1 MRKLILLLL
10 LAGRFPPDAQAQ
22 NSELGLPF
30 IRNYSPKE
38 YRADIQNW
46 AIVQD
51 DRGVM
56 HFGNNLGVLEY
67 DGVAWRLLRLPNKSY
82 VRSLAKD
89 ANGRVYVGGVGDF
102 GYLASDSIHGSAF
115 VSLLPHVPEAE
126 RGFADVWGIYA
137 TASGVYFRTASH
149 LFRWSEDSRQIKF
162 WKAAT
167 SFHGS
172 FEINETLYLRQWEI
186 GLLKLEADSLVLMP
200 GGAQFAD
207 ERVYVMLPFP
217 GDDQKILVGTRTQGM
232 FIFDGVSFRPFKTA
246 ADEFVK
252 ANLLYQPGALLQN
265 GSMVLGTLL
274 GGAVILDKEGRLLQK
289 IDMTAG
295 LLDNSVLCVYPDRAG
310 ALWLG
315 LGNGIARVETGATLT
330 LYDARRGLSGNVY
343 RIHRHQGILY
353 AAGNVGVFY
362 LDAPTSAFKPVTGI
376 ANLSLGFLSAGEQ
389 LLAATVDG
397 VYRIQQERA
406 FPVRLSAQKDFES
419 NVLCRSRIDS
429 TRVFVGLFNGL
440 ASLRF
445 SQGQWLEEGKL
456 PNLQE
461 EVRTI
466 VSLENGGLWLGTSAQ
481 GVLRVTFDYNASEQ
495 LFVHSARV
503 QRFGTAHG
511 LPEGG
516 AAVWEVAGTPYF
528 VSPNGVFR
536 FDAQNNRFIADSTF
550 QIVSSLGSVDAFTLR
565 QDNRGRVWVC
575 FGREPAMGTPRPD
588 SSYHWLQAP
597 FVRFADEVIQTIYPE
612 NDGVVWFGS
621 AYGAIR
627 YDSRQ
632 PPDYAE
638 NYTTLIR
645 RVIVGRDSVV
655 YVGGHE
661 TQNRQPLAASITYN
675 DNAVRFE
682 FAAPTF
688 AQEERNQ
695 YQTFLENFDQAWA
708 PWSAEHVKEYT
719 NLPPGEYR
727 FRVKAKNSHG
737 HESAAAEFAFA
748 VLPPWYRTWWAYAGY
763 ALLLGMLIFAAD
775 RLQRRR
781 LLRKE
786 RARAHLRE
794 VELRAESA
802 EALAKAESERKKN
815 IELLSEMG
823 KQITASLDSDIIFH
837 KLYEHVNQLA
847 DATIFGVGIYHPE
860 QRQIEYRLALA
871 KGKRYAPYTRD
882 TRNKNQFPV
891 WCIEHRQPV
900 FINDVQQEYQRY
912 IAEFKD
918 PQRILEDGS
927 RPETPQSLI
936 YLPLVSQERVLGI
949 ITIQSF
955 QKNAYTPFHLNLMQ
969 NLAAYTSIALDNAD
983 AYRRLDATLQ
993 HLKATQQQLV
1003 TQEKLA
1009 SLGALTAGIAHEIKN
1024 PLNFVNNFA
1033 SLLVE
1038 LAEEL
1043 RDELAPEQH
1052 ALSAEK
1058 RAALDEILASVQQNS
1073 QKIVEHGKRA
1083 DSIVRSMLQLSRGKA
1098 GEREPADI
1106 NALLDEALNL
1116 TYHGLRARDTSFNI
1130 RIEKQYDD
1138 AIGKIEVVPQ
1148 DLQRVFLNLINNGCY
1163 AVHQKKLA
1171 GAGNFSPTISLQTRL
1186 LGDHVEIRIRD
1197 NGNGI
1202 PPDIREKIFNPFFTT
1217 KPTGQGT
1224 GLGLSISHDIIVQE
1238 HRGEIKVETEEGKF
1252 TELVVRLPKNA

>member
-1 MRKLILLLL
+1 MRKLILFLLI
-10 LAGRFPPDAQAQ
+10 AGRLPPAAQAQ
-22 NSELGLPF
+22 NNELGLPF

-56 HFGNNLGVLEY
+56 YFGNNLGVLEY

-102 GYLASDSIHGSAF
+102 GYLTSDARHGSIF
-115 VSLLPHVPEAE
+115 VSLLSQVPETE
-126 RGFADVWGIYA
+126 RNFADVWGIYA
-137 TASGVYFRTASH
+137 TPAGVYFRTASH

-162 WKAAT
+162 WKATT

-172 FEINETLYLRQWEI
+172 FEVNETLYLRQWEI
-186 GLLKLEADSLVLMP
+186 GLLKLEADSLVLLP
-200 GGAQFAD
+200 GGAQFAN

-217 GDDQKILVGTRTQGM
+217 GDPQKILVGTRTQGLL
-232 FIFDGVSFRPFKTA
+232 IFNGASFLPFKTV
-246 ADEFVK
+246 ADDFLK
-252 ANLLYQPGALLQN
+252 ANLIYQPGALMQN

-274 GGAVILDKEGRLLQK
+274 GGAVIIDSRGRVLQK
-289 IDMTAG
+289 IDKAAG
-295 LLDNSVLCVYPDRAG
+295 LLDNSVLCVYPDQAG
-310 ALWLG
+310 VLWLG
-315 LGNGIARVETGATLT
+315 LGNGIARVETGSTLT
-330 LYDARRGLSGNVY
+330 FYDVRRGLAGNVY
-343 RIHRHQGILY
+343 RMHRHQGILY

-362 LDAPTSAFKPVTGI
+362 LDKSTSTFKAVSGI

-397 VYRIQQERA
+397 VYRIHHDRA
-406 FPVRLSAQKDFES
+406 APVRLSAQKDFES
-419 NVLCRSRIDS
+419 NVLCRSRSDS
-429 TRVFVGLFNGL
+429 NRVFVGLFNGL

-445 SQGQWLEEGKL
+445 SQGQWRDEGKL
-456 PNLQE
+456 PNIQE
-461 EVRTI
+461 EIRTI
-466 VSLENGGLWLGTSAQ
+466 ISLENGGLWLGTSAQ
-481 GVLRVTFDYNASEQ
+481 GVIRVTFEYTEGGPP
-495 LFVHSARV
+495 FEPHARIE
-503 QRFGTAHG
+503 RLSTAHG

-516 AAVWEVAGTPYF
+516 AAVWEVNGRPYF

-536 FDAQNNRFIADSTF
+536 FDEQNTSFVADSTF
-550 QIVSSLGSVDAFTLR
+550 NVVSSLGSVDAFTLR

-575 FGREPAMGTPRPD
+575 FGREPAMGTPLPGG
-588 SSYHWLQAP
+588 SYHWLHAP
-597 FVRFADEVIQTIYPE
+597 LVRFADEVIQTIYPE

-627 YDSRQ
+627 YDSNQ
-632 PPDYAE
+632 PQDYAE
-638 NYTTLIR
+638 SYAALIR
-645 RVIVGRDSVV
+645 RVIAGRDSVI
-655 YVGGHE
+655 YVGGHG
-661 TQNRQPLAASITYN
+661 TSNPRTAAIRYQ
-675 DNAVRFE
+675 DNALRFE
-682 FAAPTF
+682 FAAPSF

-695 YQTFLENFDQAWA
+695 FQTFLENFEPGWGL
-708 PWSAEHVKEYT
+708 WSTEHVKEYT
-719 NLPPGEYR
+719 NLPPGQYR
-727 FRVKAKNSHG
+727 FRVRAKNIYE
-737 HESAAAEFAFA
+737 HESAAAEYAFA
-748 VLPPWYRTWWAYAGY
+748 VLPPWYRTWWAYGSY
-763 ALLLGMLIFAAD
+763 ALLLGLLIFTAD

-786 RARAHLRE
+786 RTRAQLRE

-823 KQITASLDSDIIFH
+823 RQITASLDSDIIFH

-871 KGKRYAPYTRD
+871 NGKRYAPYTRD

-912 IAEFKD
+912 IAEFKE
-918 PQRILEDGS
+918 PQRVLEDGS
-927 RPETPQSLI
+927 RPGTPQSLI

-955 QKNAYTPFHLNLMQ
+955 HKNAYTPFHLNLMQ

-1043 RDELAPEQH
+1043 RDELAPELH
-1052 ALSAEK
+1052 AWSAEK
-1058 RAALDEILASVQQNS
+1058 RAALDDILTSMQQNS

-1106 NALLDEALNL
+1106 NLLLDEALNL
-1116 TYHGLRARDTSFNI
+1116 TYHGLRARDSSFNI
-1130 RIEKQYDD
+1130 RIEKQYDG

-1148 DLQRVFLNLINNGCY
+1148 DLQRVFLNIISNGCY

-1171 GAGNFSPTISLQTRL
+1171 SAGGFSPTISLQTRL
-1186 LGDHVEIRIRD
+1186 LGDRVEIRIRD

-1202 PPDIREKIFNPFFTT
+1202 PAEIREKIFNPFFTT
-1217 KPTGQGT
+1217 KPSGQGT
-1224 GLGLSISHDIIVQE
+1224 GLGLSISYDIIVQE
-1238 HRGEIKVETEEGKF
+1238 HKGEIEMETEEGKF
-1252 TELVVRLPKNA
+1252 TEFVVRLPRSA